1 MEHGTGYWALSCFCF
16 SSSLM
21 VLVGVFFANEA
32 IFDDLTNEFMLF
44 RRWVIWRQRFGEFLL
59 RDYISEVGSRGLMI
73 KGISHAVRCLRMSW
87 E

>member
-1 MEHGTGYWALSCFCF
+1 MKDAGFWIRDMEHGTGYWALSCFCF

-44 RRWVIWRQRFGEFLL
+44 
-59 RDYISEVGSRGLMI
+59 
-73 KGISHAVRCLRMSW
+73 
-87 E
+87 